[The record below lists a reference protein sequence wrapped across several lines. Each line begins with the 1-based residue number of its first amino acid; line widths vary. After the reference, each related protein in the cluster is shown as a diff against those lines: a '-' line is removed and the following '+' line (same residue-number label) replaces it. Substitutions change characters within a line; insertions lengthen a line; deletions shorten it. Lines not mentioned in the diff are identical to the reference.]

1 MAAGVDALGDEH
13 VDAVAEGLARG
24 GHVADLHKDLEA
36 AVVAGRDDVGV
47 GAALLCRSRV
57 RGEEPDG
64 LGDLW
69 DGKLLIC
76 GGQRR
81 GGRGREDSTVFLKK
95 RDHGLSKARHGRVVR
110 DQGHADGDGGEGQVG
125 EAEHGAGVLEVLL
138 QAGEAIGP
146 GVEVE
151 SRRGKAFCLFLN
163 FQQSNIRY
171 T

>member
-1 MAAGVDALGDEH
+1 MRAKKKKNPKKGGGEGGFTQSNSPHDRTPVGNAPRRHDNHLPTAGLLRDQGPDLGDEAHDASAGAELVAAGVDALGDEH
-13 VDAVAEGLARG
+13 VGAVAEGLARG

-47 GAALLCRSRV
+47 GAALLSCSRV

-76 GGQRR
+76 GGQ
-81 GGRGREDSTVFLKK
+81 GRLNGISQEEGPRFL
-95 RDHGLSKARHGRVVR
+95 
-110 DQGHADGDGGEGQVG
+110 
-125 EAEHGAGVLEVLL
+125 
-138 QAGEAIGP
+138 
-146 GVEVE
+146 E
-151 SRRGKAFCLFLN
+151 SASRTHR
-163 FQQSNIRY
+163 